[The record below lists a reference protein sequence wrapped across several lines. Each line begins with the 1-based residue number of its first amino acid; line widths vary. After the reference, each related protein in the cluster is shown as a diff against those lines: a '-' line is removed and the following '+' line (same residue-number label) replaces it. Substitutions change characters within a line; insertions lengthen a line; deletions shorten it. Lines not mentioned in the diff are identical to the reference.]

1 MKLNVVS
8 NTHYRS
14 IVIFH
19 AEQRSNSDNR
29 TTSYYSMNPKRCL
42 LPQMDEEQL
51 VRPDESTDLFRG
63 NDL

>member
-1 MKLNVVS
+1 MLSKEA
-8 NTHYRS
+8 T
-14 IVIFH
+14 
-19 AEQRSNSDNR
+19 DNR

-51 VRPDESTDLFRG
+51 VCPDESTDLFRG

>member
-1 MKLNVVS
+1 MLSKEA
-8 NTHYRS
+8 T
-14 IVIFH
+14 
-19 AEQRSNSDNR
+19 DNR